1 MVHPGP
7 SFSTSMCGI
16 IVIHTMNLAGIDLN
30 LLVVLEALL
39 AEASVTRAARRVGL
53 SQPAT
58 SHALGRLRALLGD
71 ALFVRTPQGLRTTPR
86 AEELRAP
93 LAAALEAVRRTLAG
107 PAPFDPRTSTR
118 TFTLAC
124 ADLAAFVL
132 LPPLLARLA
141 EAGPEVNVVLRPV
154 AVADVARQLG
164 DGELDLFLGTAD
176 RAFDALHAQPLFRER
191 FLTLVRKG
199 HPATR
204 RRLDLDAFCA
214 VPHLLVAPRG
224 TPGSY
229 VDTRLAELGRSRRV
243 VLTLPQFLVAPHVVA
258 ATDLAWVAPERMV
271 KSYSG
276 SLPVV
281 ARPVPF
287 ELDGFG
293 IVAYWHEREHKDAAH
308 RWFRATLAGLAREV

>member
-1 MVHPGP
+1 
-7 SFSTSMCGI
+7 
-16 IVIHTMNLAGIDLN
+16 MNLSAVDLN

-39 AEASVTRAARRVGL
+39 AERSVTRAAKRVGL

-58 SHALGRLRALLGD
+58 SHALGRLRTLLDD

-93 LAAALEAVRRTLAG
+93 LAAALEAVRRTLEG
-107 PAPFDPRTSTR
+107 PAPFEARTSAR

-141 EAGPEVNVVLRPV
+141 EAGPEVNVVLRPT
-154 AVADVARQLG
+154 AIADVARQLADG
-164 DGELDLFLGTAD
+164 DLDMFLGTED
-176 RAFDALHAQPLFRER
+176 PAFAALHAQPLFRER
-191 FLTLVRKG
+191 FLTLLREG
-199 HPATR
+199 HPAAR
-204 RRLDLDAFCA
+204 KKLDLDAFCA
-214 VPHLLVAPRG
+214 ISHLLVAPRG

-229 VDTRLAELGRSRRV
+229 VDDRLAAMGRRRRV
-243 VLTLPQFLVAPHVVA
+243 TLTVPQFLVAPHVVA
-258 ATDLAWVAPERMV
+258 VTDLAWVGPERMV
-271 KSYSG
+271 RNYSG

-287 ELDGFG
+287 ELEGFTL
-293 IVAYWHEREHKDAAH
+293 VAYWHEREHKDAAH
-308 RWFRATLAGLAREV
+308 RWFRATLATIARDV